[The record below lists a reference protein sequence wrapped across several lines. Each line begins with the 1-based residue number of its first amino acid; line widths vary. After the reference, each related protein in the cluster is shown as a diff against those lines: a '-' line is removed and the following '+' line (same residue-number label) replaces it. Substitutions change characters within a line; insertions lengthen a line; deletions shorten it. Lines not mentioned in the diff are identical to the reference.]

1 MQELE
6 LYMNRCLQLA
16 TNGLGTTYP
25 NPLVGSVIVDP
36 AGKII
41 GEGWHYKSGMPH
53 AEVNA
58 IHHAFSNGY
67 TESHFKNCTL
77 YVNLEPCSHTGKTP
91 PCASLIIEK
100 GFKNVVVGTLD
111 PHEKV
116 AGKGCQMLK
125 NAGIIVKI
133 GILGNEC
140 SLLNRRFFTFHQKNR
155 PYIILKW
162 AETSDGFIAP
172 QFKDEKKP
180 VFITNTHSQ
189 QRAHKL
195 RAEEQAILVGAQ
207 TVIDDDPS
215 LTCRTWS
222 GTSPVRA
229 IMDSRKS
236 LLADYQVF
244 DDLAETLHIHYK
256 LDELEKVMEQLYKN
270 SIQSVIVEGGATTLQ
285 AFIDAELWDEAYKF
299 MGTEVL
305 FHQGLK
311 APRLSGKYEI
321 KSREL
326 IENDVLKIYH
336 RL

>member
-1 MQELE
+1 MQEQE
-6 LYMNRCLQLA
+6 FFMRRCLQLA

-36 AGKII
+36 QGRII

-58 IHHAFSNGY
+58 INNALSNGFFDLD
-67 TESHFKNCTL
+67 FKDCTI

-100 GFKNVVVGTLD
+100 GFKKVVVGTLD

-116 AGKGCQMLK
+116 AGKGCEMLRES
-125 NAGIIVKI
+125 GIDVET
-133 GILGNEC
+133 GILEDEC
-140 SLLNRRFFTFHQKNR
+140 SLLNRRFFTFHKKKR

-172 QFKDEKKP
+172 QSKDEKKP
-180 VFITNTHSQ
+180 VFITNTYSQ

-195 RAEEQAILVGAQ
+195 RAEEQAILVGAR
-207 TVIDDDPS
+207 TVLYDDPS
-215 LTCRTWS
+215 LTCRSWS
-222 GTSPVRA
+222 GNSPVR
-229 IMDSRKS
+229 IVLNSRKS
-236 LLADYQVF
+236 LTADYQVF
-244 DDLAETLHIHYK
+244 DDQAETLDINYK
-256 LDELEKVMEQLYKN
+256 LDELDKIIGQLYNN
-270 SIQSVIVEGGATTLQ
+270 SIQSVIVEGGAATLQ
-285 AFIDAELWDEAYKF
+285 AFIDAHLWDEAYQF
-299 MGTEVL
+299 MGADVL
-305 FHQGLK
+305 FYEGLK
-311 APRLSGKYEI
+311 APRLHGNYEI

-326 IENDVLKIYH
+326 IEDDVLKIYH